1 MSHSLG
7 KATVTLNK
15 PHIVL
20 PSIENILHFSE
31 ESLLQSDTV
40 QPLTLQHLDG
50 IVEGETSRSHTRGTD
65 MIKITNT
72 LRGEDKYQQST
83 PWLRIIGTTIMFLGL
98 GILWFVRSKSTN
110 KYCPYL
116 WKCTLRP
123 KQPPMMTAAQALNAC
138 DKGLQVTL
146 RDKETMRAVLGT
158 SPEEASGSQV
168 LPIEFVLHG
177 RMVAD
182 HL

>member
-1 MSHSLG
+1 M
-7 KATVTLNK
+7 
-15 PHIVL
+15 
-20 PSIENILHFSE
+20 
-31 ESLLQSDTV
+31 
-40 QPLTLQHLDG
+40 
-50 IVEGETSRSHTRGTD
+50 
-65 MIKITNT
+65 
-72 LRGEDKYQQST
+72 
-83 PWLRIIGTTIMFLGL
+83 
-98 GILWFVRSKSTN
+98 
-110 KYCPYL
+110 
-116 WKCTLRP
+116 RP

-146 RDKETMRAVLGT
+146 QDKETMRAVLGT